1 MSGPPPSEDGQAV
14 AAVAAV
20 AEPPDGD
27 GGDAACKRLR
37 ISLEGEEAG
46 GSPNA
51 WAQQTMGRM
60 APPQDEEDSPTSTA
74 HFPFGL
80 SHDPYDTFVKQQLML
95 LEDEPLSG
103 QSVKAVRL
111 RSLEVEDSL
120 VQAQLRTRKPPT
132 LAGPQDGVTRPVFV
146 FIPKPSRMTEMQGRH
161 HSLCLH
167 FCIGDSPESSIAVPL
182 GLTYG
187 WFRVWVAG
195 SLQETLVSA
204 GAPPRGRSAR
214 KGFHFTSFSHNL
226 KRWADEA
233 NGSKHTGTYGDVLQS
248 QAGAMQMHERQVAR
262 QRQQLEYS
270 FAELSRNP
278 HGMSEGEMLRS
289 KALEQRVQQLID
301 PWLQERREQRERL
314 RSGTPPRTAAPQA
327 SFIPFGDRGLL
338 PEAGDDVFASPEAS
352 RFHLDPSAVMTA
364 RNWSPGHSRPDVAR
378 FDLDPVTQRDW
389 ARPGTVVP
397 DRNYT
402 PSYMRP
408 QLFSGP
414 VQPGLMSQVRMQ
426 PVLGSPRSPLG
437 AWLAPKEE
445 LASQRVG
452 RWKAQSL
459 RQPGT
464 GRGRRRASGRSGP
477 QDSALACS
485 PAWLL
490 GPEGDRTENE
500 DPMSVMEQSR
510 KVAEDAL
517 YQNEAGRKKA
527 ERERQKAAEEQAGA
541 WDGGRQCERR
551 KAELAMQQAAPRLEK
566 EEERLRA
573 EREFAEAEQ
582 ARREEAKQRQRDK
595 RGAAMAMRKQQDS
608 EKKRRDEEEEMRR
621 MQEEMDVQAREERE
635 AAERERTERERAM
648 AEEAERLMKGKM
660 DPKLN
665 PRRFF
670 ANNAKLDGKARK
682 EEVEKCRELMQK
694 LMATE
699 AARFLQARWPRLAM
713 SDATSAA
720 DSSSYWE
727 LRAKFDATKRR
738 LAEAIKMQAHFRG
751 ARTRKQFAVRWAQH
765 LREREAAKQER
776 KRVWAERQERWV
788 LEAKQAR
795 HKAWDAEVAAM
806 RERVALMDLERRERE
821 LAALRLQSAL
831 RGQLERRK
839 LRKSGKLMEDRLKA
853 AAEAEKKKLEE
864 AARRRQEA
872 LREAEERKRQQEV
885 LKAQEAIR
893 DFEFRWKT
901 YHATKI
907 QSMVRARNDRRRA
920 AAEKAKKEAEASE
933 RRAAARREEERMRRV
948 EEEKRA
954 QEALRAQ
961 QMGVGAM
968 RKLLADMEDRRLGQY
983 VIKLQAR
990 WRGRMAR
997 KRYAEVKEILRREKA
1012 KVRDLKRARHLAEF
1026 RERKRLEELRRK
1038 ERRQHEVSK
1047 FSKRLHDVEFIQKTR
1062 AARRIQGAYRVR
1074 RAKLQLRN
1082 LKHERDE
1089 KEYSQRA
1096 AVKLKIERERQE
1108 KLKEQ
1113 KAKEVAAKAKLQR
1126 EVQGYRHK
1134 VDAMEFRAQEQ
1145 AAVRIQAI
1153 MKGSVQ
1159 RLRFATARKLAKEKY
1174 DMEQSKAK
1182 LDKKVAEEL
1191 RKLEEQQKANQLKL
1205 EEEQRKME
1213 EKYRVEREKAEQ
1225 KKEEEKSKLEK
1236 KLEKETERIEK
1247 ERVKMEEAMQ
1257 REREKLE
1264 QEREALMEQMDGAL
1278 PTGSGSRGPT
1288 MPYKSVVKA
1297 SMETRKEEHILA
1309 KERQLEATLKKL
1321 AETQEAAAVAAA
1333 VAAPAPG
1340 ALLEEARPP
1349 SVAACAAAQANK
1361 ALNPGAVEAAVASFT
1376 AKPPVEE
1383 LRRHTAP
1390 PTVFQAA
1397 DQSPGRP
1404 PSELSHAAA
1413 ASMVRPQD
1421 LAAVRSNQSPLAPAL
1436 AAATPEA
1443 SFAHSKASMMPA
1455 TALAGYGG
1463 VSPSHGGVAASQ
1475 FPAAPAPSG
1484 PTLPPEALFDQLD
1497 RNRDGVLSR
1506 EEFLHIQELQ
1516 SPRDQRAEE
1525 AMLWQSPS
1533 EVASPTGLFTF
1544 EDFHSRLNSGLL
1556 TEEALVMEIDRRQ
1569 LELQGLHHQLAQQAA
1584 EEQKLRQ
1591 QIAQPGRTLTCRQCD
1606 DRTSSLK
1613 SLFGALAVV
1622 TDMAVQLHLPP
1633 MENVDYLVDPSE
1645 PPLPVIHDYLLQ
1657 LADVVQ
1663 SCGEVDQRFGQL
1675 AAYSKQ
1681 KAAMIQAHLAS
1692 TPAPPVPQE
1701 VAVAAQV
1708 PAKEGDASSNQ
1719 LLSEVATAVEEQ
1731 PGQAMAPT
1739 STSDGTAEK
1748 AAGD

>member
-1 MSGPPPSEDGQAV
+1 MVD
-14 AAVAAV
+14 
-20 AEPPDGD
+20 
-27 GGDAACKRLR
+27 
-37 ISLEGEEAG
+37 
-46 GSPNA
+46 
-51 WAQQTMGRM
+51 
-60 APPQDEEDSPTSTA
+60 
-74 HFPFGL
+74 
-80 SHDPYDTFVKQQLML
+80 
-95 LEDEPLSG
+95 
-103 QSVKAVRL
+103 
-111 RSLEVEDSL
+111 
-120 VQAQLRTRKPPT
+120 
-132 LAGPQDGVTRPVFV
+132 
-146 FIPKPSRMTEMQGRH
+146 
-161 HSLCLH
+161 
-167 FCIGDSPESSIAVPL
+167 AVP
-182 GLTYG
+182 
-187 WFRVWVAG
+187 
-195 SLQETLVSA
+195 
-204 GAPPRGRSAR
+204 
-214 KGFHFTSFSHNL
+214 
-226 KRWADEA
+226 
-233 NGSKHTGTYGDVLQS
+233 
-248 QAGAMQMHERQVAR
+248 
-262 QRQQLEYS
+262 
-270 FAELSRNP
+270 
-278 HGMSEGEMLRS
+278 
-289 KALEQRVQQLID
+289 
-301 PWLQERREQRERL
+301 
-314 RSGTPPRTAAPQA
+314 AA
-327 SFIPFGDRGLL
+327 
-338 PEAGDDVFASPEAS
+338 
-352 RFHLDPSAVMTA
+352 
-364 RNWSPGHSRPDVAR
+364 
-378 FDLDPVTQRDW
+378 
-389 ARPGTVVP
+389 
-397 DRNYT
+397 
-402 PSYMRP
+402 
-408 QLFSGP
+408 
-414 VQPGLMSQVRMQ
+414 
-426 PVLGSPRSPLG
+426 
-437 AWLAPKEE
+437 
-445 LASQRVG
+445 
-452 RWKAQSL
+452 
-459 RQPGT
+459 
-464 GRGRRRASGRSGP
+464 
-477 QDSALACS
+477 
-485 PAWLL
+485 
-490 GPEGDRTENE
+490 GDRTENE

-527 ERERQKAAEEQAGA
+527 ERERQKAAEE
-541 WDGGRQCERR
+541 RR
-551 KAELAMQQAAPRLEK
+551 KAELAMQQA

-595 RGAAMAMRKQQDS
+595 RGAAMRKQQDS

-699 AARFLQARWPRLAM
+699 AARFLQAVWRGRGPRKVLRALK
-713 SDATSAA
+713 DI
-720 DSSSYWE
+720 E
-727 LRAKFDATKRR
+727 RAKFDATKRR
-738 LAEAIKMQAHFRG
+738 LAEAAEKIARNKERERLAARLKEISATEAILRDVWSKWRERAAIKMQAHFRG

-795 HKAWDAEVAAM
+795 RKAWDAEVAAM

-1463 VSPSHGGVAASQ
+1463 VSPSHGGVAASSGPSPCQ

-1622 TDMAVQLHLPP
+1622 TDMAVQLHLPA

-1701 VAVAAQV
+1701 
-1708 PAKEGDASSNQ
+1708 GDASSNQ

>member
-1 MSGPPPSEDGQAV
+1 MGAETGLEAPGCCFAVKRFVPGGREGGSVEAWSLLGCLGAAAILVRGCNGMVLAKGMALLRLAGQDTQAV
-14 AAVAAV
+14 CGSMGAVR
-20 AEPPDGD
+20 D
-27 GGDAACKRLR
+27 
-37 ISLEGEEAG
+37 
-46 GSPNA
+46 
-51 WAQQTMGRM
+51 
-60 APPQDEEDSPTSTA
+60 
-74 HFPFGL
+74 
-80 SHDPYDTFVKQQLML
+80 L
-95 LEDEPLSG
+95 LE
-103 QSVKAVRL
+103 
-111 RSLEVEDSL
+111 
-120 VQAQLRTRKPPT
+120 
-132 LAGPQDGVTRPVFV
+132 
-146 FIPKPSRMTEMQGRH
+146 
-161 HSLCLH
+161 
-167 FCIGDSPESSIAVPL
+167 
-182 GLTYG
+182 
-187 WFRVWVAG
+187 
-195 SLQETLVSA
+195 
-204 GAPPRGRSAR
+204 
-214 KGFHFTSFSHNL
+214 
-226 KRWADEA
+226 
-233 NGSKHTGTYGDVLQS
+233 
-248 QAGAMQMHERQVAR
+248 
-262 QRQQLEYS
+262 
-270 FAELSRNP
+270 
-278 HGMSEGEMLRS
+278 
-289 KALEQRVQQLID
+289 
-301 PWLQERREQRERL
+301 
-314 RSGTPPRTAAPQA
+314 
-327 SFIPFGDRGLL
+327 
-338 PEAGDDVFASPEAS
+338 ASP
-352 RFHLDPSAVMTA
+352 VM
-364 RNWSPGHSRPDVAR
+364 H
-378 FDLDPVTQRDW
+378 F
-389 ARPGTVVP
+389 
-397 DRNYT
+397 
-402 PSYMRP
+402 
-408 QLFSGP
+408 
-414 VQPGLMSQVRMQ
+414 QVRTTRL
-426 PVLGSPRSPLG
+426 PTR
-437 AWLAPKEE
+437 
-445 LASQRVG
+445 
-452 RWKAQSL
+452 
-459 RQPGT
+459 
-464 GRGRRRASGRSGP
+464 
-477 QDSALACS
+477 
-485 PAWLL
+485 
-490 GPEGDRTENE
+490 
-500 DPMSVMEQSR
+500 
-510 KVAEDAL
+510 
-517 YQNEAGRKKA
+517 QNE
-527 ERERQKAAEEQAGA
+527 
-541 WDGGRQCERR
+541 C
-551 KAELAMQQAAPRLEK
+551 L
-566 EEERLRA
+566 
-573 EREFAEAEQ
+573 
-582 ARREEAKQRQRDK
+582 
-595 RGAAMAMRKQQDS
+595 
-608 EKKRRDEEEEMRR
+608 
-621 MQEEMDVQAREERE
+621 
-635 AAERERTERERAM
+635 
-648 AEEAERLMKGKM
+648 
-660 DPKLN
+660 
-665 PRRFF
+665 
-670 ANNAKLDGKARK
+670 
-682 EEVEKCRELMQK
+682 
-694 LMATE
+694 
-699 AARFLQARWPRLAM
+699 
-713 SDATSAA
+713 
-720 DSSSYWE
+720 
-727 LRAKFDATKRR
+727 
-738 LAEAIKMQAHFRG
+738 
-751 ARTRKQFAVRWAQH
+751 
-765 LREREAAKQER
+765 
-776 KRVWAERQERWV
+776 RQERWV

-795 HKAWDAEVAAM
+795 RKAWDAEVAAM

-907 QSMVRARNDRRRA
+907 QSMVRARNDRRKA

-933 RRAAARREEERMRRV
+933 RRAAVRREEERMRRV

-1113 KAKEVAAKAKLQR
+1113 KAKEAAAKAKLQR

-1182 LDKKVAEEL
+1182 LDKKMAEEL

-1225 KKEEEKSKLEK
+1225 KKEEEKAKLEK

-1278 PTGSGSRGPT
+1278 PTGPQSSSRSRGPT

-1309 KERQLEATLKKL
+1309 KEKQLEATLKKL

-1349 SVAACAAAQANK
+1349 SVAACVAAQANN
-1361 ALNPGAVEAAVASFT
+1361 ALNPGAAQAAVASFT

-1404 PSELSHAAA
+1404 PAELSHAAA

-1455 TALAGYGG
+1455 TVRAGYGG

-1506 EEFLHIQELQ
+1506 KEFLHIQELQ

-1569 LELQGLHHQLAQQAA
+1569 LELQGLHHQL
-1584 EEQKLRQ
+1584 L
-1591 QIAQPGRTLTCRQCD
+1591 ICRQCD

-1681 KAAMIQAHLAS
+1681 KATMIQAHLAS

-1701 VAVAAQV
+1701 VAVAAHA
-1708 PAKEGDASSNQ
+1708 PAKEGDASSSQ
-1719 LLSEVATAVEEQ
+1719 LPSEVATAVEQ
-1731 PGQAMAPT
+1731 PGQA
-1739 STSDGTAEK
+1739 
-1748 AAGD
+1748 AGD